1 MSGNKTK
8 MDFVGTAMITRNR
21 AADNGDGCT
30 KAREHRSFSEFLLIN
45 SSDRLE

>member
-21 AADNGDGCT
+21 AADNGDGGT
-30 KAREHRSFSEFLLIN
+30 KAEHRSFSEFLLIN